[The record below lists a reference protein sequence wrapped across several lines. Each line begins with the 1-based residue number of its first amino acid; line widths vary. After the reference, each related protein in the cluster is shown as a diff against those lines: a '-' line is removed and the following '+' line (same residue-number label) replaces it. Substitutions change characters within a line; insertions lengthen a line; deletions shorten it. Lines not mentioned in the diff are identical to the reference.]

1 MRAYIITVCQVI
13 CEGWYY
19 YCLPGYMGGLVL
31 LLFARLYVRTGII
44 TLFARLYVRAGIITL
59 FARLYV
65 RTGIITVCQ
74 VICED
79 WYYYCLPGYM

>member
-1 MRAYIITVCQVI
+1 M
-13 CEGWYY
+13 
-19 YCLPGYMGGLVL
+19 
-31 LLFARLYVRTGII
+31 FARLYVRAGII

-65 RTGIITVCQ
+65 KAGIIVCP
-74 VICED
+74 VICEG